1 LQARATG
8 GLNCVGTSRREE
20 TAVKRSTEHILTTHT
35 GSLPRPPELLEA
47 LQRRD
52 RGEGDGDGEKLDAQ
66 IRAAVDDVVRRQ
78 ADAGVNV
85 VNDGEAGKIGYS
97 TYVKERLDGFG
108 GEAGMAGLP
117 ADMAEFPD
125 YMQRVGSGMDF
136 AMPACVG
143 PVSYRG
149 LDAVRADIANL
160 QAALDGAGVEDAF
173 LSAASPGVIAV
184 FLQNQHYSSHEEY
197 VFALADAMKVEYD
210 EIHQAGIVLQLDC
223 PDLAGSGHMF
233 GESLDDF
240 RVRARVN
247 VEAINHATRDIPPD
261 AMRMHLC
268 WGNYEGPHNHDVAL
282 RDIIDIAFEARPAAI
297 AFEAAN
303 PRHEHEWTVFED
315 MELPEG
321 KVIIPGVLDST
332 TNFIEHPELVAQR
345 LVRYGKL
352 VGPENLM
359 AGSDCGFAT
368 FASFLTVDP
377 AITWA
382 KLHAMA
388 EGAALASNE
397 LY

>member
-1 LQARATG
+1 
-8 GLNCVGTSRREE
+8 
-20 TAVKRSTEHILTTHT
+20 VKRSTEHILTTHT
-35 GSLPRPPELLEA
+35 GSLPRPPELLA
-47 LQRRD
+47 SLQRRD
-52 RGEGDGDGEKLDAQ
+52 RGEADVVGLDEQ
-66 IRAAVDDVVRRQ
+66 IRAAVAEVVRRQ
-78 ADAGVNV
+78 AEAGVSV
-85 VNDGEAGKIGYS
+85 VNDGEEGKIGYA
-97 TYVKERLDGFG
+97 TYVKERVDGFG

-125 YMQRVGSGMDF
+125 YMRRVMSGIDF

-149 LDAVRADIANL
+149 LDAARADIANL
-160 QAALDGAGVEDAF
+160 QAALDGTGVEDAF
-173 LSAASPGVIAV
+173 LNAASPGVIAV
-184 FLQNQHYSSHEEY
+184 FLQNQHYPSHEEY

-210 EIHQAGIVLQLDC
+210 EIHRAGIVLQLDC
-223 PDLAGSGHMF
+223 PDLAMSGHML

-240 RVRARVN
+240 RARARVN
-247 VEAINHATRDIPPD
+247 VEAIGHATRDIPPD
-261 AMRMHLC
+261 DMRLHVC
-268 WGNYEGPHNHDVAL
+268 WGNYEGPHHHDVAL
-282 RDIIDIAFEARPAAI
+282 RDIIDVVFEARPAAI
-297 AFEAAN
+297 LFEAAN
-303 PRHEHEWTVFED
+303 PRHEHEWTVFEAVK
-315 MELPEG
+315 LPEG
-321 KVIIPGVLDST
+321 KVLIPGVLDST

-368 FASFLTVDP
+368 FASYLTVHP

-388 EGAALASNE
+388 EGAALASKQ

>member
-1 LQARATG
+1 
-8 GLNCVGTSRREE
+8 
-20 TAVKRSTEHILTTHT
+20 VKRSTEHILTTHT
-35 GSLPRPPELLEA
+35 GSLPRPPELLDA
-47 LQRRD
+47 LQCRD
-52 RGEGDGDGEKLDAQ
+52 RGEGDGERLDEQ
-66 IRAAVDDVVRRQ
+66 VRAAVADVVRRQ
-78 ADAGVNV
+78 ADAGVSV
-85 VNDGEAGKIGYS
+85 VNDGEAGKIGYA

-108 GEAGMAGLP
+108 GEAGMAGML

-125 YMQRVGSGMDF
+125 YMRRVVSGIDF

-184 FLQNQHYSSHEEY
+184 FLQNQHYPSHEEY

-210 EIHQAGIVLQLDC
+210 EIHRAGIVLQLDC
-223 PDLAGSGHMF
+223 PDLAMSAHML

-240 RVRARVN
+240 RARARVN
-247 VEAINHATRDIPPD
+247 VEAIAHATRDIPSD

-268 WGNYEGPHNHDVAL
+268 WGNYEGPHHHDVAL

-297 AFEAAN
+297 SFEAAN

-315 MELPEG
+315 IELPEG
-321 KVIIPGVLDST
+321 KVIIPGVIDST
-332 TNFIEHPELVAQR
+332 TNFIEHPKLVAQR

-377 AITWA
+377 GITWA

-388 EGAALASNE
+388 EGAALASRE

>member
-1 LQARATG
+1 M
-8 GLNCVGTSRREE
+8 
-20 TAVKRSTEHILTTHT
+20 KRSTEHILTTHT
-35 GSLPRPPELLEA
+35 GSLPRPPELLAA

-52 RGEGDGDGEKLDAQ
+52 RGEADVEGLDEQ
-66 IRAAVDDVVRRQ
+66 IRAAVADVVRRQ
-78 ADAGVNV
+78 AEAGVGV
-85 VNDGEAGKIGYS
+85 VNDGEEGKIGYA

-125 YMQRVGSGMDF
+125 YMRRVMGGIDF

-143 PVSYRG
+143 PVCYRG

-160 QAALDGAGVEDAF
+160 RAALDGTDVEDAF
-173 LSAASPGVIAV
+173 LNAASPGVIAV
-184 FLQNQHYSSHEEY
+184 FLQNQHYPSHEEY

-210 EIHQAGIVLQLDC
+210 EIHRAGIVLQIDC
-223 PDLAGSGHMF
+223 PDLAMSGHML

-240 RVRARVN
+240 RARARVN
-247 VEAINHATRDIPPD
+247 VEAIGHATRDIPPD
-261 AMRMHLC
+261 DMRLHVC
-268 WGNYEGPHNHDVAL
+268 WGNYEGPHHHDVAL
-282 RDIIDIAFEARPAAI
+282 RDIIDVVFEARPAAI
-297 AFEAAN
+297 LFEAAN
-303 PRHEHEWTVFED
+303 PRHEHEWTVFE
-315 MELPEG
+315 EVKLPDG
-321 KVIIPGVLDST
+321 KVVIPGVLDST

-368 FASFLTVDP
+368 FASYLTVHP

-388 EGAALASNE
+388 EGAALASKE